1 MPNKPLEQQAQTR
14 RREIAEQRLAAVEHS
29 MALKNQSVE
38 DRETRRDLLQERF
51 LKDLHK
57 RMLGNVWT

>member
-1 MPNKPLEQQAQTR
+1 
-14 RREIAEQRLAAVEHS
+14 